1 MGARLQYGF
10 FCISSR
16 FSGLLYHCYT
26 VFAIYSYFSLSSKV
40 CDNEIFG
47 EDHFIIQLLN
57 TTSSYK
63 NRSKSF
69 TLMSD
74 HEYVALD
81 SQNLDYDVT
90 VLLSKPKDY
99 IKNLNLKI
107 CLQRK
112 IARSV
117 MEIILPPAMLV
128 VVSWVSI
135 R

>member
-1 MGARLQYGF
+1 M
-10 FCISSR
+10 CE
-16 FSGLLYHCYT
+16 
-26 VFAIYSYFSLSSKV
+26 
-40 CDNEIFG
+40 NEIFG

-63 NRSKSF
+63 NRWKSF

-74 HEYVALD
+74 NEYVSLD
-81 SQNLDYDVT
+81 SQNLDYDAT

-99 IKNLNLKI
+99 IKNLNLKF

-112 IARSV
+112 IGRSV

-128 VVSWVSI
+128 VVSWV
-135 R
+135 